1 MGNLPS
7 ELSLGAFP
15 ANPPLLSSMCMVE
28 KGVQTEGSQVEG
40 MRRYPSPGRKLAPG
54 AEDEFEMVMPAEQF
68 GDLDSKVTHS
78 DAVSR
83 SLGPALDWSLLDSAE
98 AKIVEEQKE
107 GKVRTTHIREKSDTV
122 LMHPPCSPTFSK
134 ASSKSAHKPSLL
146 WVRSQAKLTKITT
159 PVIVKSEAKVTT
171 VHLKKNV
178 RNSPSLK
185 IMGRAGDEGG
195 ATQVTKSSQS
205 PSGSLA
211 RMKEL
216 RSSCSTL
223 PLPRRI
229 TISLAEQET
238 GRNST
243 AISTTQKFSPQTPG
257 TLELKGKLGA
267 TKSEVEMPYKR
278 TSDLPE
284 DLPVWPHSRGA
295 SPVMLEHLELVEKE
309 SIRRQFGKSAAGKET
324 GLFYALSK
332 SPKGSF
338 LRSPRSQTRFKPP
351 ADLRGFEIVPG
362 TLNLSEIEKKDNQ
375 SESMEKMSLKSS
387 EEDSELRAEW
397 PS

>member
-7 ELSLGAFP
+7 ELSLGSFP
-15 ANPPLLSSMCMVE
+15 RNPRLQSTLYSLDKC
-28 KGVQTEGSQVEG
+28 VQTEASHGEG
-40 MRRYPSPGRKLAPG
+40 MRRYPSPGRKLAPSY
-54 AEDEFEMVMPAEQF
+54 EEEVEMLMPAEQL

-98 AKIVEEQKE
+98 AKIVEKQKDV
-107 GKVRTTHIREKSDTV
+107 KPRTAHVREKSDTA
-122 LMHPPCSPTFSK
+122 LLHPPSSPTFSK
-134 ASSKSAHKPSLL
+134 ASSKSAQKPSLM
-146 WVRSQAKLTKITT
+146 WIRSQAKLMKTAV
-159 PVIVKSEAKVTT
+159 PAVVKSSPKATT

-185 IMGRAGDEGG
+185 IVGRLGDEGG

-223 PLPRRI
+223 PLPKRI

-238 GRNST
+238 GRTST
-243 AISTTQKFSPQTPG
+243 VPKPVCSSNPASKVRIGTTKT
-257 TLELKGKLGA
+257 EA
-267 TKSEVEMPYKR
+267 EVRYR
-278 TSDLPE
+278 QSE

-309 SIRRQFGKSAAGKET
+309 SIRRQFGKSTASKET
-324 GLFYALSK
+324 GLLYALSK

-338 LRSPRSQTRFKPP
+338 LRSPKTQKRYEPQT
-351 ADLRGFEIVPG
+351 ADLRGFEIVP
-362 TLNLSEIEKKDNQ
+362 TALNLSEIAKKDNQ
-375 SESMEKMSLKSS
+375 SESMEEISCRNS
-387 EEDSELRAEW
+387 EDDSVLQQD
-397 PS
+397 